1 MKKIAILV
9 SGKGTNMKHILHA
22 IQNKI
27 IYNSMVNLVISDRWC
42 SAIQYALKVNI
53 TVFSFIR
60 TNKKFLFREID
71 NILVRYIPDIIVL
84 SGFLSILDAE
94 FCEKWFNKVIN
105 IHPSLLPKYGGKGMY
120 GIKVHKKVIKNKE
133 KISGATVHYVTK
145 NVDLGDVILKKKC
158 KIDPEET
165 PISLSK
171 KISMIEKEILIQ
183 SINKLLYNIK
193 DIK

>member
-9 SGKGTNMKHILHA
+9 SGKGTNMQYILQG
-22 IQNKI
+22 IKNGML
-27 IYNSMVNLVISDRWC
+27 YNSMVNLVISDRWC
-42 SAIQYALKVNI
+42 KAVQYALKENI
-53 TVFSFIR
+53 TVFSLIK
-60 TNKKFLFREID
+60 TNKKFISKEID

-94 FCEKWFNKVIN
+94 FCEKWLNKVIN

-120 GIKVHKKVIKNKE
+120 GIKVHQEVIKNKE

-158 KIDPEET
+158 KIDSEET
-165 PISLSK
+165 PISLSEK
-171 KISMIEKEILIQ
+171 VSMIEKEILIQ
-183 SINKLLYNIK
+183 SINKLLSL
-193 DIK
+193 

>member
-9 SGKGTNMKHILHA
+9 SGKGTNMQYILQA
-22 IQNKI
+22 IQRGML
-27 IYNSMVNLVISDRWC
+27 YDSMVNLVISDRWC
-42 SAIQYALKVNI
+42 EAIQYALKKNI
-53 TVFSFIR
+53 IVFSLIR
-60 TNKKFLFREID
+60 TNKKFLSKEIN

-84 SGFLSILDAE
+84 SGFLSILEAE

-120 GIKVHKKVIKNKE
+120 GMKVHQEVIKNKE

-145 NVDLGDVILKKKC
+145 NVDLGSVILKKTC
-158 KIDPEET
+158 LLDSEET

-171 KISMIEKEILIQ
+171 KISLIEKEILIQ
-183 SINKLLYNIK
+183 SINKLIYK
-193 DIK
+193 K